1 MICYKC
7 DMCLT
12 VHDSVGE
19 MTNLVFSHA
28 GTSSVNFPKNGKF
41 HLCNECKSKLLNN
54 LHAFS
59 DMESDKKIKMIPDYM
74 PDNIPAPTPAI
85 PEYINEDAKKHFKG
99 KCPYTDKKC
108 EDWRCQDC
116 EVEAAERKYMENDSE
131 E

>member
-12 VHDSVGE
+12 VHDSAGE

-28 GTSSVNFPKNGKF
+28 GTSNINFPKNGKF

-74 PDNIPAPTPAI
+74 PD
-85 PEYINEDAKKHFKG
+85 KG

-108 EDWRCQDC
+108 EDWKCQDC
-116 EVEAAERKYMENDSE
+116 EVEAAERKYMENDLE